1 VKPYP
6 AACHSDHACPA
17 FLLLPK
23 VFDRMLKQKL
33 KGTNVLVRG
42 RWLAGLIV
50 VLYPHQQQPDSL
62 SGQMSSSTSI
72 VWFVW
77 YSTLI

>member
-1 VKPYP
+1 MKPYP
-6 AACHSDHACPA
+6 AACHLDHACPA

-50 VLYPHQQQPDSL
+50 VLYPHQL
-62 SGQMSSSTSI
+62 
-72 VWFVW
+72 
-77 YSTLI
+77 

>member
-1 VKPYP
+1 MPGLPV
-6 AACHSDHACPA
+6 
-17 FLLLPK
+17 LPK

-50 VLYPHQQQPDSL
+50 VLYRHQLQLDSL